1 MVMVKALL
9 AFWVVIAHR
18 LMILAYFVIIAF
30 SLVLIG
36 GHLWRVHVLMQRF
49 ITIFSR
55 LLGYVERTH
64 SSISC
69 WLAAQLET
77 SQEQGTIGTLDG
89 VRAIACL
96 TVMGYHINLMTRSAH
111 LWTTDGKPLTSA
123 VVLAG
128 SSGVTL
134 FFVLSGF
141 LLFLP
146 YAKALLFERSWPD
159 TRLFY
164 LRRILRIIPGYYT
177 SLFLIVVLERPEYLQ
192 PERWSQLVL
201 FPLFLMDSTQATFR
215 QLNGPYW
222 TLAIEWQF
230 YMLLPWI
237 ALGIRAI
244 VQRLRPERRIW
255 GVVGCLLGLMA
266 WGVLTRYVGAYFMAN
281 PTATFLV
288 PRGVLNV
295 LLFITYGV
303 DGKFLEDFAVGM
315 LTGLCYLVVRHAAT
329 GRNVVQRVQRLSPW
343 LWGGGV
349 LLCFLMAIQLNGQSW
364 PILGPLFQST
374 EWLNELGFSLGFGV
388 CILAILFDP
397 FGGLKRFF
405 AWAPLRWIGLI
416 SYSLYIWHLPLLVS
430 FGSHIGPN
438 LSYLPAFAAYS
449 LYWLWAVV
457 VIIPFSFAMYMLVE
471 KPGMRLSNKLKY
483 RMMVRRQKTAAS
495 IAAGATAPAP

>member
-1 MVMVKALL
+1 MQHLIT
-9 AFWVVIAHR
+9 IARR
-18 LMILAYFVIIAF
+18 LFGFLERAYF
-30 SLVLIG
+30 L
-36 GHLWRVHVLMQRF
+36 
-49 ITIFSR
+49 
-55 LLGYVERTH
+55 
-64 SSISC
+64 ISC

-77 SQEQGTIGTLDG
+77 DKEQGTIATLDG

-146 YAKALLFERSWPD
+146 FAKALLFERSWPE

-164 LRRILRIIPGYYT
+164 LRRMLRIIPGYYT
-177 SLFLIVVLERPEYLQ
+177 SLFLLVVLERPEYLQ
-192 PERWSQLVL
+192 PERWGQLLL
-201 FPLFLMDSTQATFR
+201 FPIFLMDSTRATFR

-244 VQRLRPERRIW
+244 VHRLRPEKRVW
-255 GVVGCLLGLMA
+255 GIAGCLLGLMA
-266 WGVLTRYVGAYFMAN
+266 WGVLTRYVGAYFLAN

-295 LLFITYGV
+295 ILFVTYGV

-315 LTGLCYLVVRHAAT
+315 LTGVCYLVAQHAAA
-329 GRNVVQRVQRLSPW
+329 GRNVVPLVQRRSSW
-343 LWGGGV
+343 LWGGGI
-349 LLCFLMAIQLNGQSW
+349 LLCVVMAIQLYGYPW
-364 PILGPLFQST
+364 PVLGPLFQST
-374 EWLNELGFSLGFGV
+374 EWLNELGFSLGFGC

-397 FGGLKRFF
+397 SGRLKRFF
-405 AWAPLRWIGLI
+405 AWVPLRWIGMI
-416 SYSLYIWHLPLLVS
+416 SYSLYIWHLPLLIS
-430 FGSHIGPN
+430 FGNHIGPD
-438 LSYLPAFAAYS
+438 LGHLPAFAAYS

-457 VIIPFSFAMYMLVE
+457 VIIPFSFAMYLLVE
-471 KPGMRLSNKLKY
+471 KPGMRLSNQLKY
-483 RMMVRRQKTAAS
+483 RMMMRRQKAAAS
-495 IAAGATAPAP
+495 IAAGVTAPAP

>member
-1 MVMVKALL
+1 MQY
-9 AFWVVIAHR
+9 FTNIAR
-18 LMILAYFVIIAF
+18 
-30 SLVLIG
+30 
-36 GHLWRVHVLMQRF
+36 
-49 ITIFSR
+49 R
-55 LLGYVERTH
+55 LLNGIERMH
-64 SSISC
+64 FLISC

-77 SQEQGTIGTLDG
+77 NKEQGSIATLDG

-96 TVMGYHINLMTRSAH
+96 TVMAYHINLMTRSAH

-146 YAKALLFERSWPD
+146 YAKALLFERSWPE

-164 LRRILRIIPGYYT
+164 LRRVLRIIPGYYT
-177 SLFLIVVLERPEYLQ
+177 SLFLLVVLEKPEYLQ
-192 PERWSQLVL
+192 PERWSQLLL
-201 FPLFLMDSTQATFR
+201 FPFFLMDSTRATFQ

-237 ALGIRAI
+237 ALGIRA
-244 VQRLRPERRIW
+244 VAQRLRPERRFW
-255 GVVGCLLGLMA
+255 GVAGCLFGLMA
-266 WGVLTRYVGAYFMAN
+266 WGAMTRALGMYFMAH
-281 PTATFLV
+281 PTSTFLV
-288 PRGVLNV
+288 PRSALNV
-295 LLFITYGV
+295 ILFVTYGV

-315 LTGLCYLVVRHAAT
+315 LTSLCYLLLQHVAN
-329 GRNVVQRVQRLSPW
+329 GKNPVQRMRRLSPW

-349 LLCFLMAIQLNGQSW
+349 LLSLLMAIQLYKHPL
-364 PILGPLFQST
+364 PILGSLFQAT
-374 EWLNELGFSLGFGV
+374 EWLNELGFSLGFGC

-397 FGGLKRFF
+397 FGGLRRFF
-405 AWAPLRWIGLI
+405 AWAPLRWIGMI
-416 SYSLYIWHLPLLVS
+416 SYSLYIWHLPLLIS
-430 FGSHIGPN
+430 FGGHIGPS
-438 LSYLPAFAAYS
+438 LSHLPALAAYS

-457 VIIPFSFAMYMLVE
+457 VIIPFSFAMYLLVE

-483 RMMVRRQKTAAS
+483 HMMVRRQKAAAA

>member
-1 MVMVKALL
+1 MQHFTTGLRRSLSLL
-9 AFWVVIAHR
+9 E
-18 LMILAYFVIIAF
+18 
-30 SLVLIG
+30 
-36 GHLWRVHVLMQRF
+36 RVRF
-49 ITIFSR
+49 F
-55 LLGYVERTH
+55 
-64 SSISC
+64 ISC

-77 SQEQGTIGTLDG
+77 DNEQGTIATLDG

-123 VVLAG
+123 IVLAG

-146 YAKALLFERSWPD
+146 YVRALLFERSWPE
-159 TRLFY
+159 TRVFY
-164 LRRILRIIPGYYT
+164 LRRVLRIIPGYYT
-177 SLFLIVVLERPEYLQ
+177 SLFLLVVLEKPEYLQ
-192 PERWSQLVL
+192 PERWSQLLL
-201 FPLFLMDSTQATFR
+201 FPLFLMDSTRATFQ

-244 VQRLRPERRIW
+244 VQRLHPERRIW
-255 GVVGCLLGLMA
+255 GVVGCLLGLVV
-266 WGVLTRYVGAYFMAN
+266 WGVLTRALGMYCMTH

-288 PRGVLNV
+288 PRGVLNIF
-295 LLFITYGV
+295 LLVTYGV
-303 DGKFLEDFAVGM
+303 DGKFMEDFAVGM
-315 LTGLCYLVVRHAAT
+315 LTGVCYLVVHHAAASK
-329 GRNVVQRVQRLSPW
+329 NVVPRAQRRSSW

-349 LLCFLMAIQLNGQSW
+349 LLCLVMAIQLYRH
-364 PILGPLFQST
+364 PLPVLGPLFQST
-374 EWLNELGFSLGFGV
+374 EWLNELGFSLGFGC

-416 SYSLYIWHLPLLVS
+416 SYSLYIWHLPLLIS
-430 FGSHIGPN
+430 FDNHIGPD
-438 LSYLPAFAAYS
+438 LRHLPAFAAYS

-457 VIIPFSFAMYMLVE
+457 VVIPFSFVMYLLVE
-471 KPGMRLSNKLKY
+471 KPGMRLSNQLKQ
-483 RMMVRRQKTAAS
+483 RLLIQRQKAAAS
-495 IAAGATAPAP
+495 IAVGAAAPAP